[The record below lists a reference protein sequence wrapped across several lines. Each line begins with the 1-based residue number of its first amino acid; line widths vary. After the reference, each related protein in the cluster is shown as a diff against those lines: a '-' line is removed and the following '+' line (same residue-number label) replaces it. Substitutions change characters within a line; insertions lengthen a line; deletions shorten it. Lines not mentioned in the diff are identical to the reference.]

1 MKIKDKILGK
11 INESPGLTS
20 GEIAKEFI
28 KSKGNISVHLK
39 NLEKEELIKKYLI
52 EDHKKMFK
60 LHPTKKGK
68 ETYLKLKLERFL
80 KYRKNIC
87 RYLK

>member
-1 MKIKDKILGK
+1 MKIKNKILEK
-11 INESPGLTS
+11 INKNPGLTS
-20 GEIAKEFI
+20 TDLSKEFI

-52 EDHKKMFK
+52 EDNKKMFK

-68 ETYLKLKLERFL
+68 EEYLKLKLENL
-80 KYRKNIC
+80 VNK
-87 RYLK
+87 

>member
-1 MKIKDKILGK
+1 MKIKDKILER

-20 GEIAKEFI
+20 SELSKEFI

-52 EDHKKMFK
+52 GDNKKMFK

-68 ETYLKLKLERFL
+68 EKYLKLKLE
-80 KYRKNIC
+80 NIFKI
-87 RYLK
+87 LN